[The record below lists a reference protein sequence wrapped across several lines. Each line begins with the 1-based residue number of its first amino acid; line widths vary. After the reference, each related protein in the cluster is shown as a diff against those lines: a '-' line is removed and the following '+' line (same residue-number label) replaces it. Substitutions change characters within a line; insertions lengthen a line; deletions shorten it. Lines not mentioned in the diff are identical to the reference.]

1 MARQNIGIGTAAN
14 DGTGDTLRVAG
25 QKINENFAEVYEL
38 LGGDSGELSSGIT
51 LTDNGIVFE
60 GTTVDDHET
69 TLTAGNPSADVNLAL
84 PTAGTEIVSNSAT
97 QTLTNKTLST
107 PILSNGTKINGT
119 SGVNKY
125 VIQTANIAADRTIT
139 MPLLTGNDEFV
150 FKDHTQT
157 LTNKTLT
164 SAALTTPKV
173 TTSINDAN
181 GAELIQITATASAIN
196 QIHVSNAASG
206 GHPSIAAAGDETNV
220 DLELYAKGTGAI
232 TIKDAVVYDEHELTA
247 NGAMALNA
255 PLTVFNSSSALA
267 VTLADGNQT
276 GETKYFLNKGSGTAT
291 ITPTNLAGGS
301 TISVTANQAGFLIWS
316 GSNWHLASKTS
327 A

>member
-51 LTDNGIVFE
+51 LTDNGIIFE
-60 GTTVDDHET
+60 GTTVDDYET
-69 TLTAGNPSADVNLAL
+69 TLTAGNPSADVSLTL
-84 PTAGTEIVSNSAT
+84 PTAGTEVVSNSAT
-97 QTLTNKTLST
+97 QTLTNKTLTSPVLTT
-107 PILSNGTKINGT
+107 PQINDT
-119 SGVNKY
+119 SADHQY
-125 VIQTANIAADRTIT
+125 VFAVSELTADRTVT

-164 SAALTTPKV
+164 TAALTTPKI
-173 TTSINDAN
+173 TTSINDTN
-181 GAELIQITATASAIN
+181 GAEIIQLTATGSAIN
-196 QIHVSNAASG
+196 HIHVTNGASG
-206 GHPSIAAAGDETNV
+206 QNPSIAAAGDGTNI
-220 DLELYAKGTGAI
+220 DLELYAKGTGGI
-232 TIKDAVVYDEHELTA
+232 RIKDAVVYDDEELTA
-247 NGAMALNA
+247 DGAMSLSD

-267 VTLADGNQT
+267 ITLPNGNHT
-276 GETKYFLNKGSGTAT
+276 GETKYFLNKGTATAT

-301 TISVTANQAGFLIWS
+301 TVAVAADEAGFLIWS

>member
-60 GTTVDDHET
+60 GTTVDDYET
-69 TLTAGNPSADVNLAL
+69 TLTAGNPSADVSLTL
-84 PTAGTEIVSNSAT
+84 PTAGTEVVSNSAT
-97 QTLTNKTLST
+97 QTLTNKTLTSPVLTT
-107 PILSNGTKINGT
+107 PQINDT
-119 SGVNKY
+119 SADHQY
-125 VIQTANIAADRTIT
+125 VFAVSELTADRTVT

-164 SAALTTPKV
+164 SAALTTPEV

>member
-69 TLTAGNPSADVNLAL
+69 TLIAGNPSADVSLTL
-84 PTAGTEIVSNSAT
+84 PTAGTEVISNSAT
-97 QTLTNKTLST
+97 QTLTNKTLTSPVLTT
-107 PILSNGTKINGT
+107 PQINDT
-119 SGVNKY
+119 SADHQY
-125 VIQTANIAADRTIT
+125 VFAASELTADRTVT
-139 MPLLTGNDEFV
+139 MPLLTGDDEFV

-164 SAALTTPKV
+164 SAALTTPQV

>member
-69 TLTAGNPSADVNLAL
+69 TLTAGNPSADVSLAL
-84 PTAGTEIVSNSAT
+84 PTAGTEVVSNTAT
-97 QTLTNKTLST
+97 QTLTNKTLTSPVLTT
-107 PILSNGTKINGT
+107 PQINDT
-119 SGVNKY
+119 SADHQY
-125 VIQTANIAADRTIT
+125 VFSVSELTADRTVT
-139 MPLLTGNDEFV
+139 MPLLTGDDEFV

-164 SAALTTPKV
+164 SAALTTPEI

-232 TIKDAVVYDEHELTA
+232 TIKDAVVYDEQELTA

>member
-69 TLTAGNPSADVNLAL
+69 TLIAGNPSADVSLTL
-84 PTAGTEIVSNSAT
+84 PTAGTEVISNSAT
-97 QTLTNKTLST
+97 QTLTNKTLTSPVLTT
-107 PILSNGTKINGT
+107 PQINDT
-119 SGVNKY
+119 SADHQY
-125 VIQTANIAADRTIT
+125 VFAASELTADRTVT
-139 MPLLTGNDEFV
+139 MPLLTGDDEFV

-164 SAALTTPKV
+164 SAALTTPKI
-173 TTSINDAN
+173 TTSINDTN

>member
-60 GTTVDDHET
+60 GTTVDDYET
-69 TLTAGNPSADVNLAL
+69 TLTAGNPSADVSLTL
-84 PTAGTEIVSNSAT
+84 PTAGTEVVSNSAT
-97 QTLTNKTLST
+97 QTLTNKTLTSPVLTT
-107 PILSNGTKINGT
+107 PQINDT
-119 SGVNKY
+119 SADHQY
-125 VIQTANIAADRTIT
+125 VFAVSELTADRTVT

-164 SAALTTPKV
+164 SAALTTPQV

>member
-69 TLTAGNPSADVNLAL
+69 TLTAGNPSADVSLAL
-84 PTAGTEIVSNSAT
+84 PTAGTEVVSNSAT
-97 QTLTNKTLST
+97 QTLTNKTLTSPVLTT
-107 PILSNGTKINGT
+107 PQINDT
-119 SGVNKY
+119 SADHQY
-125 VIQTANIAADRTIT
+125 VFAVSELAADRTVT
-139 MPLLTGNDEFV
+139 MPLLTGDDEFV

-164 SAALTTPKV
+164 SAALTTPQI

-181 GAELIQITATASAIN
+181 GAELIQITATTSAIN
-196 QIHVSNAASG
+196 QIHISNAASG

>member
-69 TLTAGNPSADVNLAL
+69 TLTAGNPSADVSLAL
-84 PTAGTEIVSNSAT
+84 PTAGTEVVSNTAT
-97 QTLTNKTLST
+97 QTLTNKTLTSPVLTT
-107 PILSNGTKINGT
+107 PQINDT
-119 SGVNKY
+119 SADHQY
-125 VIQTANIAADRTIT
+125 VFSVSELTADRTVT
-139 MPLLTGNDEFV
+139 MPLLTGDDEFV

-164 SAALTTPKV
+164 SAALTTPEI

>member
-69 TLTAGNPSADVNLAL
+69 TLTAGNPSADVSLAL
-84 PTAGTEIVSNSAT
+84 PTAGTGVVSNSAT
-97 QTLTNKTLST
+97 QTLTNKTLTSPVLTT
-107 PILSNGTKINGT
+107 PQINDT
-119 SGVNKY
+119 SADHQY
-125 VIQTANIAADRTIT
+125 VFAVSELAADRTVT
-139 MPLLTGNDEFV
+139 MPLLTGDDEFV

-164 SAALTTPKV
+164 SAALTTPQI

-181 GAELIQITATASAIN
+181 GAELIQITATTSAIN
-196 QIHVSNAASG
+196 QIHISNAASG